1 MSVIDTIQQQALTV
15 PGMLAPIRL
24 ELEAV
29 EAFLQSQAETGI
41 PQFSELT
48 HHLLSAGGK
57 RLRPALVILSAYA
70 AEPDT
75 TSHLATDGAGSQ
87 ALARLVTIAA
97 CMEMIHMATLIH
109 DDVIDQTFLRRG
121 KPTAN
126 ALYGNLATVLSGD
139 YILARALR
147 YLAMD
152 GDLRIIQQVAQVT
165 TAMSEGEVQEV
176 FLRRQLTLSEQ
187 EYLEIVRRK
196 TAEFLAGCCRV
207 GGYLANAAVSHLDA
221 LEAFG
226 RYLGIA
232 FQIVDDLLDY
242 VGDPH
247 ETGKPIGTDFR
258 EGCATLPLIHF
269 YTYAPDPLRHAL
281 EQEFGTPIEPE
292 RFAYYREQMRLVG
305 SLRYAEEVAECYRQK
320 AMEALQILAPS
331 PARQML
337 EEVARFITE
346 RKY

>member
-1 MSVIDTIQQQALTV
+1 MKVIDTFQRYTIAV
-15 PGMLAPIRL
+15 PELFAPIYA

-29 EAFLQSQAETGI
+29 EAFLNAQAETPI
-41 PQFSELT
+41 PQFSALT
-48 HHLLSAGGK
+48 RHLLSAGGK

-70 AEPDT
+70 ASPERFGERYRNGHGNST
-75 TSHLATDGAGSQ
+75 RLIAIAG
-87 ALARLVTIAA
+87 

-121 KPTAN
+121 KPTVN

-147 YLAMD
+147 YLALD

-176 FLRRQLTLSEQ
+176 FLRRQLNLSEQ
-187 EYLEIVRRK
+187 DYLEVVRRK
-196 TAEFLAGCCRV
+196 TAEFIAGCCRV
-207 GGYLANAAVSHLDA
+207 GGYLVDAEEATLDA
-221 LEAFG
+221 LESFG
-226 RYLGIA
+226 RHLGIA

-242 VGDPH
+242 VGDP
-247 ETGKPIGTDFR
+247 EATGKPNGVDFR

-269 YTYAPDPLRHAL
+269 YANAPEPLRRAL
-281 EQEFGTPIEPE
+281 QSEFGVPIAPE
-292 RFAYYREQMRLVG
+292 RFAYYTEQMRLAG
-305 SLRYAEEVAECYRQK
+305 SLRYAAEVAECYRQK
-320 AMEALQILAPS
+320 ALEALRTLTPSLA
-331 PARQML
+331 RKTL

>member
-1 MSVIDTIQQQALTV
+1 MSGIRSIQRLSLTV
-15 PGMLAPIRL
+15 PGLLAPIRT

-29 EAFLQSQAETGI
+29 EAFLLSQAETGI
-41 PQFSELT
+41 PQFSALT
-48 HHLLSAGGK
+48 RHLLLAGGK

-70 AEPDT
+70 AEPNPT
-75 TSHLATDGAGSQ
+75 PLIATEGSKVSS
-87 ALARLVTIAA
+87 RLITLAA

-147 YLAMD
+147 YLAID

-176 FLRRQLTLSEQ
+176 FLRGQLTLNEQ

-207 GGYLANAAVSHLDA
+207 GGYLANAETPILDA

-226 RYLGIA
+226 RNLGVA

-242 VGDPH
+242 VGDPQ
-247 ETGKPIGTDFR
+247 ETGKPVGTDFR

-269 YTYAPDPLRHAL
+269 YTHAPDSLRHAL

-292 RFAYYREQMRLVG
+292 QFAYYREQMRLVG

-320 AMEALQILAPS
+320 ALDALQIVAPS

-337 EEVARFITE
+337 EEITRFITE

>member
-1 MSVIDTIQQQALTV
+1 MSAIDIQRHTIAI
-15 PGMLAPIRL
+15 PGLLAPVRP

-29 EAFLQSQAETGI
+29 EAFLNAQAETSI
-41 PQFSELT
+41 PQFSALT
-48 HHLLSAGGK
+48 RHLLSAGGK

-70 AEPDT
+70 ASPERFGDRYR
-75 TSHLATDGAGSQ
+75 DGRAANSRLTAIAG
-87 ALARLVTIAA
+87 

-109 DDVIDQTFLRRG
+109 DDVIDQTFIRRG
-121 KPTAN
+121 KPTVN

-152 GDLRIIQQVAQVT
+152 GDLRIIQQVAQIT

-176 FLRRQLTLSEQ
+176 FWRHQLEISEQ
-187 EYLEIVRRK
+187 DYLEVVRRK
-196 TAEFLAGCCRV
+196 TAEFIAGCCRI
-207 GGYLANAAVSHLDA
+207 GGYLVDADTATLDA
-221 LEAFG
+221 LESFG
-226 RYLGIA
+226 RSLGIA

-242 VGDPH
+242 VG
-247 ETGKPIGTDFR
+247 EAQAMGKPNGTDFR

-269 YTYAPDPLRHAL
+269 YAHAPEPLRRSLQA
-281 EQEFGTPIEPE
+281 EFGAPIEPE
-292 RFAYYREQMRLVG
+292 RFAYYREQMRLTG

-320 AMEALQILAPS
+320 ALEALRTLAPS
-331 PARQML
+331 VARQTL
-337 EEVARFITE
+337 EEVAQFITE